1 MRLEAPA
8 LGGGVEL
15 PAGPGDVSRD
25 VSLAVPAL
33 SSLSVRAVPHDSD
46 RRPLGDWLS
55 GKPLRDGE
63 IASIERLAAL
73 AMAVRPAD
81 VARGAQ
87 AAVLQQRYLT
97 GPALVPRER
106 VLFGVTELA
115 RAGHLELILA
125 RIREPEIR

>member
-63 IASIERLAAL
+63 IASIERLA
-73 AMAVRPAD
+73 D